1 MISKPSDPATLV
13 GRIVVGCVL
22 VASVVVSSP
31 GSATAGI
38 HRASATQE
46 VRWPA
51 PPPDRVF
58 AQIAAAGLAPG
69 THESL
74 EHHVHAH
81 LDVYVAGKHVVV
93 PAGVGINIAD
103 AGVKHFHDG
112 GRAAYGGIEECD
124 QPCISPL
131 HTHDVTGILHTESAT
146 AVDNTLGQFF
156 TEWQVP
162 LTPQCVDTYCT
173 PKTRIAL
180 YVDGRRQPF
189 SDAATIAL
197 TDHKEIA
204 LVIGRPPKHIPSTA
218 DFSQA

>member
-1 MISKPSDPATLV
+1 MISNPSYATTPM
-13 GRIVVGCVL
+13 GRILLGFVVAATV
-22 VASVVVSSP
+22 VASSA
-31 GSATAGI
+31 GSATSGE
-38 HRASATQE
+38 HRASSQHAVQ
-46 VRWPA
+46 WPA

-58 AQIAAAGLAPG
+58 TQIAAAGLVPG

-112 GRAAYGGIEECD
+112 GHAAYGGIEECD

-197 TDHKEIA
+197 TDHRQIA
-204 LVIGRPPKHIPSTA
+204 LVIGRPPKRIPATA